1 MKKGLSTLLIV
12 VAVIAAVGF
21 WCAKKYN
28 GLVQSEEAVTAQW
41 GQVENVYQRR
51 ADLIPNLVQTVKG
64 YAKHEENTLTEVVEA
79 RAKATSVTVDPTKL
93 DAAALEQFQSA
104 QTGLTEALGKLLV
117 VREAYPELKAD
128 KMFLELQAQL
138 EGTEN
143 RINVERNK
151 YNEIAKSYNTTMRQ
165 FPTNIIAS
173 LFGFDQ
179 KAYFKADEAAQKAPV
194 VSFE

>member
-1 MKKGLSTLLIV
+1 MKKGFSTILIVIAV
-12 VAVIAAVGF
+12 VAVLVM
-21 WCAKKYN
+21 WCAGKYN
-28 GLVQSEEAVTAQW
+28 GLVKSEEAVTAQW

-64 YAKHEENTLTEVVEA
+64 YAKHEESTLTEVVEA
-79 RAKATSVTVDPTKL
+79 RAKATSVNVDPSKL
-93 DAAALEQFQSA
+93 NAETLEQFQNA
-104 QTGLTEALGKLLV
+104 QAGLTAALGKLLV

-151 YNEIAKSYNTTMRQ
+151 YNEVAKEYNTAMRQ
-165 FPTNIIAS
+165 FPTNIVAAV
-173 LFGFDQ
+173 FGFET
-179 KAYFKADEAAQKAPV
+179 KAYFKADESASKAPA

>member
-1 MKKGLSTLLIV
+1 MIV

-104 QTGLTEALGKLLV
+104 QAGLTEALGKLLV

-173 LFGFDQ
+173 LFGFGQ